1 MSKKCTKFVFHAL
14 KFFRFFSCC
23 FFDFVSIFCCW
34 MVVMTNLMMVLE
46 VVGTLAQ
53 ELELSAALKHQM
65 LANLT
70 SMIG

>member
-1 MSKKCTKFVFHAL
+1 
-14 KFFRFFSCC
+14 
-23 FFDFVSIFCCW
+23 

-70 SMIG
+70 LMIG